1 MALTEKELQT
11 IQDTIA
17 HWERDIRGKLLQ
29 RKRINCAPQGR
40 LRWGDGSLVKCYAQ
54 HSALCRMFITTD
66 RVISCERCPY
76 YRYHRISCNERT
88 SAWFE
93 FVTEPT
99 LSACNRMIDSLK
111 DLLAQDKN
119 SQADKKENS
128 SEFRI
133 DLKSG
138 AVFIN
143 LN

>member
-11 IQDTIA
+11 IQDTIE
-17 HWERDIRGKLLQ
+17 HWEKDIRRKLLHW
-29 RKRINCAPQGR
+29 KKINCDSQGR

-76 YRYHRISCNERT
+76 YRYHGVSCNERT

-99 LSACNRMIDSLK
+99 LAACNRMIDGLK
-111 DLLAQDKN
+111 ELLVPKEEPKGN
-119 SQADKKENS
+119 KKEICR
-128 SEFRI
+128 EFRI
-133 DLKSG
+133 GLKSG
-138 AVFIN
+138 SVFIS